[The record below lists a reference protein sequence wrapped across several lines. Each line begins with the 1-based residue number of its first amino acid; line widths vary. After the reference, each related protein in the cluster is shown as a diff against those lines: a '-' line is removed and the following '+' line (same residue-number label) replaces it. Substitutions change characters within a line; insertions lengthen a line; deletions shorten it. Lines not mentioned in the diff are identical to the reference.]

1 MKITSQ
7 HLFKDFEIINVLSW
21 STRCG
26 LGLLYW
32 IWIGF
37 FLYLIIIGIPM
48 HIKYI
53 LGVIFWFPFPL
64 FLSLSLSLSLSTLF
78 LFLDFHLV
86 RFLLIHK
93 TRSIRARRCMN
104 GVFGSKSFIQ
114 CQVHKTVHN
123 YNTQL
128 YPNTWFLQ
136 VENSSLNCNDW
147 LITLAVNFELN
158 SFLSI
163 Y

>member
-1 MKITSQ
+1 MEITTQ
-7 HLFKDFEIINVLSW
+7 CLFKDFGNNQCFIVINKMRS
-21 STRCG
+21 
-26 LGLLYW
+26 GLLYW

-64 FLSLSLSLSLSTLF
+64 FLSLSLSLSALF
-78 LFLDFHLV
+78 LFLEFHLV

-93 TRSIRARRCMN
+93 TRSIRARCMN
-104 GVFGSKSFIQ
+104 WVFGSKSFIQ

-136 VENSSLNCNDW
+136 VENSSLNCKW
-147 LITLAVNFELN
+147 LIDYF
-158 SFLSI
+158 SS
-163 Y
+163 